1 MQRRNHLVL
10 KIVLTIVV
18 ILAILLVAAEFGL
31 RWYLSSSIKNEAS
44 SDPSISSSDVDVNF
58 GSTPLLFGVPQ
69 GKIPQLTIAVPNT
82 VAISYPDGDDRPP
95 RVTGAPAAI
104 LTMEDLNFTNE
115 VAGKMTIDASLTAE
129 YLLASAQK
137 SAVEAPEGVDG
148 AATTSRTVT
157 DVGPFYSPA
166 QYSDGADNPRGS
178 SAGRAPSLSDLFSD
192 SPGDGSAT
200 ADAFRQKL
208 GQLTRQYLKITA
220 IHPNPSNGTL
230 TFEIA
235 HGVASLELHPEIVG
249 DRLEMK
255 LNDLRLLGFSIPES
269 VVNEMRQGLEK
280 AASVDMEPFHPTKVE
295 VTSRGL
301 HIVQEGEDVDLRK
314 LQDRMS
320 ALLPGQA
327 PSGSTTEPNTGAQS
341 NASYLGSTAPSTHRQ
356 LASVG

>member
-18 ILAILLVAAEFGL
+18 IVAVLLLAAEFGL
-31 RWYLSSSIKNEAS
+31 RWYLSSSIKEEAS
-44 SDPSISSSDVDVNF
+44 HDPSISSSDVDVNF
-58 GSTPLLFGVPQ
+58 GSTPLLFGLPQ

-82 VAISYPDGDDRPP
+82 VAISYPDGNDRPP
-95 RVTGAPAAI
+95 HVTGAPAAI
-104 LTMEDLNFTNE
+104 LTMEDLSFTNE

-137 SAVEAPEGVDG
+137 SAVENPEGVDG
-148 AATTSRTVT
+148 TATSQTVT

-166 QYSDGADNPRGS
+166 QYGEADTDSRGS
-178 SAGRAPSLSDLFSD
+178 SAGDTPSLRDLFSD
-192 SPGDGSAT
+192 TDSDGSAA

-208 GQLTRQYLKITA
+208 GKLTRQYLKVTA

-235 HGVASLELHPEIVG
+235 HGVASLELHPEIVD

-301 HIVQEGEDVDLRK
+301 HIVQEGKDVDLRK
-314 LQDRMS
+314 LQDQMS
-320 ALLPGQA
+320 TLLPGQS
-327 PSGSTTEPNTGAQS
+327 PSGSSTAPNTGAKS
-341 NASYLGSTAPSTHRQ
+341 NASYRSATASLPQRH